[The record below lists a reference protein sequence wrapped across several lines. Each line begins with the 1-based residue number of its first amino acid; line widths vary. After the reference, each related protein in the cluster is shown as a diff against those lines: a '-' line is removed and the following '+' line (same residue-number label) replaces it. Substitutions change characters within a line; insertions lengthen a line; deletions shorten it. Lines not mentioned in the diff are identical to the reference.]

1 VRDEG
6 RNDEESD
13 GRKGTTRKYVRK
25 EKKKGGSEFGFR
37 RSGTISEGNK

>member
-25 EKKKGGSEFGFR
+25 EKKKKGGWSLDSE
-37 RSGTISEGNK
+37 EVAQ